1 MSLRHD
7 SLKNTTAELLK
18 QVCNDVEVEPMLLN
32 VTSEVLPNGTKTA
45 DGVRLDISVRG
56 FWTPLDRAFTD
67 VRVLHP
73 QAQSNTNKSLYQMY
87 RAHENE
93 KKRMYNA
100 RILQIEKASLTPLV
114 FSTTGGM
121 GAEADRFYKH
131 LAERIST
138 KTDQRYSDTVA
149 FIRRRLRFDLL
160 KTCLISLRGYRGR
173 QCSKA
178 ANIDSLD
185 INLRPQSVY

>member
-18 QVCNDVEVEPMLLN
+18 QVCKDVEVEPRLLN

-45 DGVRLDISVRG
+45 DGVGLDISVRG

-100 RILQIEKASLTPLV
+100 RILQIEKASL
-114 FSTTGGM
+114 
-121 GAEADRFYKH
+121 
-131 LAERIST
+131 
-138 KTDQRYSDTVA
+138 
-149 FIRRRLRFDLL
+149 
-160 KTCLISLRGYRGR
+160 
-173 QCSKA
+173 
-178 ANIDSLD
+178 
-185 INLRPQSVY
+185 